1 MEYKVQTPCG
11 MIRGTAGRVA
21 GTAAYKGI
29 RYATAG
35 RWAYPVQVTAWD
47 GVYDATQYG
56 KCCYQPRAFY
66 DESKR
71 GKAFYYHEF
80 REGEHYDY
88 SEDCLFLNVFAPDAV
103 REGDDLPVIVYIHG
117 GSFVG
122 GCGHEKHFNGPVW
135 PAKGVIG
142 VTINYRLGPL
152 GFACLPQ
159 LKEEAGTTGNYGLY
173 DQVTA
178 ICWVR
183 DNIRSFGG
191 NPENIT
197 IMGQSAG
204 AMSVQQ
210 LCQSPLTDGLF
221 QKAVLSSGGGQ
232 DEKFAPE
239 SMESRFAFW
248 QAVMKNAGCDTLDSF
263 RALPVETLF
272 EAWMKTGKEIP
283 SGPPSPVCDG
293 KLIIECKGKPRKAI
307 PIMAGSTSEDMMPD
321 LLHRMVIDWCAAQ
334 SVPAYAWYFDRQ
346 LPGDDDE
353 DGPAAHPAHRHKP
366 GHGGDHQQ
374 LPHQGVHEPAKIRNL
389 IVMPGHIPVHKVRNA
404 GQDEHGQGG
413 QQVAGEIQI
422 EQDDEHG
429 DEHHPDHGQL
439 VRGIHASAS
448 SLSMTPMSS
457 PS

>member
-35 RWAYPVQVTAWD
+35 RWEYPVQVTAWD

-56 KCCYQPRAFY
+56 KCCYQPRAFF

-88 SEDCLFLNVFAPDAV
+88 SEDCLFLNVFAPDAA

-159 LKEEAGTTGNYGLY
+159 LKEEAGTAGNYGLY
-173 DQVTA
+173 DQMTA
-178 ICWVR
+178 IRWVR

-334 SVPAYAWYFDRQ
+334 PVPAYAWYFDRQ
-346 LPGDDDE
+346 LPGDDEGAWHSSDLWYWFGTLE
-353 DGPAAHPAHRHKP
+353 NGWRPMEEKDYALSEQMTDDLCSFARFGHPSHPQWKPCTQEKQVLRMGEHPAEMEKLDMQKLTEAAE
-366 GHGGDHQQ
+366 GSK
-374 LPHQGVHEPAKIRNL
+374 AT
-389 IVMPGHIPVHKVRNA
+389 
-404 GQDEHGQGG
+404 
-413 QQVAGEIQI
+413 GE
-422 EQDDEHG
+422 
-429 DEHHPDHGQL
+429 
-439 VRGIHASAS
+439 
-448 SLSMTPMSS
+448 
-457 PS
+457 